1 MESPG
6 KCARLVRVFGAWGL
20 KQVGGA
26 ELVAPGVSTAGRL
39 LLWGGLHRGKGMG

>member
-6 KCARLVRVFGAWGL
+6 KCARLVSVFSAWGL

-26 ELVAPGVSTAGRL
+26 GLVALGVSTAGSVL
-39 LLWGGLHRGKGMG
+39 FGDGLHCGKGMG